1 MNLLFVNNIPFNPQY
16 GGIERVTDVLTK
28 QLIKRY
34 GYKVYYLSFC
44 QGESF
49 AYDYPAQLFVLPQS
63 SNLDEKKRYV
73 LELLKE
79 YNIDIIINQRGQ
91 AKRVLDIL
99 PLHRVKVV
107 NVIHS
112 QPTAWIQRSLLTLC
126 DNKADTFVGRVR
138 FVLKI
143 LLFPLVRYYYKT
155 KESQEFSRRYQ
166 YLLETFD
173 ALVLL
178 SDKYKKELQRLMH
191 RELTN
196 YNIVSIPNPNA
207 YQKVELH
214 LKLKEKMILYVG
226 RLDKIEKAPLR
237 LIKIWERLYK
247 KHPDWKLVLVGSGE
261 YMDTM
266 VSYVKTHCVDRV
278 YFEGSKMN
286 LTHYYQKASFVC
298 LTSNY
303 EGWGMALTEG
313 MQYGCI
319 PVTFNSYG
327 AASDIIE
334 DGVSGCLI
342 RPFSLRQYAKC
353 LSKLMKD
360 EILRTKMSNEAY
372 KKVCEFDSENI
383 VQKWD
388 ALFKSVLK

>member
-1 MNLLFVNNIPFNPQY
+1 
-16 GGIERVTDVLTK
+16 
-28 QLIKRY
+28 
-34 GYKVYYLSFC
+34 
-44 QGESF
+44 
-49 AYDYPAQLFVLPQS
+49 
-63 SNLDEKKRYV
+63 
-73 LELLKE
+73 
-79 YNIDIIINQRGQ
+79 
-91 AKRVLDIL
+91 
-99 PLHRVKVV
+99 
-107 NVIHS
+107 
-112 QPTAWIQRSLLTLC
+112 
-126 DNKADTFVGRVR
+126 
-138 FVLKI
+138 
-143 LLFPLVRYYYKT
+143 
-155 KESQEFSRRYQ
+155 
-166 YLLETFD
+166 
-173 ALVLL
+173 
-178 SDKYKKELQRLMH
+178 
-191 RELTN
+191 
-196 YNIVSIPNPNA
+196 
-207 YQKVELH
+207 
-214 LKLKEKMILYVG
+214 MILYVG
-226 RLDKIEKAPLR
+226 RLDKIEKVPLR

-247 KHPDWKLVLVGSGE
+247 KHPDWELVLVGSGE

-360 EILRTKMSNEAY
+360 EALRTKMSNEAY